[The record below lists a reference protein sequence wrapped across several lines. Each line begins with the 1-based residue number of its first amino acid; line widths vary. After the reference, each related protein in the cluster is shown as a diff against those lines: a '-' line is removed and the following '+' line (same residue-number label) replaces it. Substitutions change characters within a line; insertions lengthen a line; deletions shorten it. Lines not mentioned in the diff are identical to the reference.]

1 MTSHSPAPEPDD
13 QVEIDA
19 RELSGIFAVPQW
31 LRGAGQASWLLVG
44 LTLLLVGIIW
54 LLALTNVIVLPLI
67 AAGIIAAVSSP
78 LVAWMHRHGLPR
90 GLAAALMMLA
100 IILGAIGMTLVV
112 VGGIIGQASSA
123 GSNLSG
129 AQDKITGWVED
140 LGVGHGTAE
149 AAKHQVSSATTDSV
163 TALLHG
169 VAGGLSALSS
179 VVFFLAMT
187 ALSLFFLLKDGPTIR
202 AWTEKHMGVPRDIAR
217 TITQRVLGSLRGY
230 FLGTTIVAAFNAAV
244 VAIGAWVLG
253 VPLVG
258 TIAAVTFV
266 AAYIPY
272 IGAWSAGA
280 FAVLIALGGAGTEA
294 ATGMIVLQLLANSV
308 LQQFV
313 QPFAMGSALG
323 LHPLA
328 VLVVTIA
335 GGALFGTVGLILA
348 APLTSAVVRIS
359 GDLAK
364 ARAEAEQM
372 AGGQDPQAAP
382 A

>member
-1 MTSHSPAPEPDD
+1 MTSHSPTPEPDD
-13 QVEIDA
+13 QGDIDA
-19 RELSGIFAVPQW
+19 GELSGVFAVPQW

-44 LTLLLVGIIW
+44 LTLFLVGIIW

-67 AAGIIAAVSSP
+67 AAGIVAAVASP

-100 IILGAIGMTLVV
+100 IIVGAIGMTLVV
-112 VGGIIGQASSA
+112 VGGIVGQASSA
-123 GSNLSG
+123 DSNLSG

-140 LGVGHGTAE
+140 LGVGPGTAE

-187 ALSLFFLLKDGPTIR
+187 ALTLFFLLKDGPTIR

-230 FLGTTIVAAFNAAV
+230 FLGTTIVAAFNAVV

-266 AAYIPY
+266 GAYIPY

-294 ATGMIVLQLLANSV
+294 ATGMIVLQLFANSV
-308 LQQFV
+308 LQQLV
-313 QPFAMGSALG
+313 QPFAMGTALG

-359 GDLAK
+359 GDVAQARAK
-364 ARAEAEQM
+364 AEHTAD
-372 AGGQDPQAAP
+372 GQDPQAAP

>member
-1 MTSHSPAPEPDD
+1 MTSHSPTPEPDD

-19 RELSGIFAVPQW
+19 RELSGLWAVPQW

-67 AAGIIAAVSSP
+67 AAGIVAAVSSP
-78 LVAWMHRHGLPR
+78 LVAWMHGHGVPR

-100 IILGAIGMTLVV
+100 IIAGAIGMTLVV
-112 VGGIIGQASSA
+112 VGGIVGQASSA
-123 GSNLSG
+123 NANLSS

-140 LGVGHGTAE
+140 LGVSHGTAE

-179 VVFFLAMT
+179 IVFFLAMT

-294 ATGMIVLQLLANSV
+294 ATGMIILQLLANSV

-313 QPFAMGSALG
+313 QPFAMGTALG

-359 GDLAK
+359 GDLAQ
-364 ARAEAEQM
+364 ARAKAEQM
-372 AGGQDPQAAP
+372 TGGQDPQAAP